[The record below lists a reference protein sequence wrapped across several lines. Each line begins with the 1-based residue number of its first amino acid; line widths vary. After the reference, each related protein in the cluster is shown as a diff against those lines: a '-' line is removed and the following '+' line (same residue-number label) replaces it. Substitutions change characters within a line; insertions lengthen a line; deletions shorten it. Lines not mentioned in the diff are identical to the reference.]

1 MFNCNFI
8 IFTYLCAAILMQIH
22 FVYLNNFD
30 IFSIDQIFSSSNLT
44 KRQRK
49 PKGQSRVD
57 NPEARATKQMGNADP
72 KNQGAL
78 NLVDKR
84 MISTEKLSKVQV
96 SIKYHSLDMN
106 DK

>member
-1 MFNCNFI
+1 
-8 IFTYLCAAILMQIH
+8 MQ
-22 FVYLNNFD
+22 VYLNNFD
-30 IFSIDQIFSSSNLT
+30 IFSVDQFLFPSNLT

-57 NPEARATKQMGNADP
+57 KPETHATKQMGNVDP

-84 MISTEKLSKVQV
+84 MISTEKLSEVQV
-96 SIKYHSLDMN
+96 SIKYHSSDIN